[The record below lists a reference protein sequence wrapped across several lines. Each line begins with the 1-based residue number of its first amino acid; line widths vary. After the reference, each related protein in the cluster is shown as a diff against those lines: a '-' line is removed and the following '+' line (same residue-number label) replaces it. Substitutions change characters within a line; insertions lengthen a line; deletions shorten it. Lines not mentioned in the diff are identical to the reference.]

1 MQQALQI
8 QTQVDQALI
17 NAISA
22 LQPLLGHR
30 VQMIALDLGQ
40 SATLSVL
47 PMPEQQPL
55 TQTDVQTL
63 TGDEVVDHFQPQTD
77 LGRKLIALRRAYVQ
91 GGGKLLS
98 LDEVNAEVRQC
109 RGGVADD

>member
-1 MQQALQI
+1 
-8 QTQVDQALI
+8 
-17 NAISA
+17 
-22 LQPLLGHR
+22 
-30 VQMIALDLGQ
+30 
-40 SATLSVL
+40 
-47 PMPEQQPL
+47 MPEQQPL

-77 LGRKLIALRRAYVQ
+77 LGRKLIALRRDYVL

-98 LDEVNAEVRQC
+98 MEAINEEVRER